1 MEDTGTQVGDGHWW
15 VVNIGWYKKVLDFKV
30 GGGILGGWWNLRS
43 VVEF

>member
-1 MEDTGTQVGDGHWW
+1 MDIGRWCNFSW

-43 VVEF
+43 VVES